1 LNAPS
6 STAELITQSRDLR
19 DIVEAARS
27 TGTVGLD
34 TEFFRERTYRARLCL
49 AQLSVGD
56 TVVLVDPLSS
66 VDMNPVAALVGDPSV
81 NVVVHAGG
89 QDLELFHE
97 QFGAHPQN
105 IFDVQRAAGFAG
117 YGASMSYGAL
127 VGGVLGVS
135 LRKGE
140 SYTDWCRRPLTA
152 EQLDY
157 AADDVRFL
165 LPVAARLRVKLEEL
179 GRLEWVEEEMRAM
192 ERSASS
198 PVGVDEAWRKVSGR
212 GSLSGSQTAVLRE
225 VAWWREREAMA
236 RDVPRGWI
244 VKDPTLIEM
253 ARRAPT
259 TRQALARLRGVNAK
273 EIERSHEELIAAI
286 QRGRAAPAILHGAE
300 PPRHAFA
307 RARMLSGLADS
318 LLRAR
323 CERASIASELVATRG
338 ELESLLAD
346 VLGGPQAVRDHRL
359 LEGWRKDL
367 AGDAIVDLAL
377 GRLALRA
384 SDVPPYVEELR
395 L

>member
-1 LNAPS
+1 MTPPS
-6 STAELITQSRDLR
+6 SAPTLLTDSTSLD
-19 DIVEAARS
+19 DVVHAARS
-27 TGTVGLD
+27 AGAIGLD

-49 AQLSVGD
+49 AQISVGER
-56 TVVLVDPLSS
+56 VVLVDPLSN
-66 VDMNPVAALVGDPSV
+66 VDMRAVASLIADSSV

-97 QFGAHPQN
+97 QFGAEPQN

-117 YGASMSYGAL
+117 HSASMSYGAL
-127 VGGVLGVS
+127 VGAVLGVT

-165 LPVAARLRVKLEEL
+165 LPVAEHLRSRLADL
-179 GRLEWVEEEMRAM
+179 GRTEWVDEEMRAI
-192 ERSASS
+192 EAAASAAI
-198 PVGVDEAWRKVSGR
+198 GVDEAWRKVSGR
-212 GSLSGSQTAVLRE
+212 GSLSGSQAAVLRE
-225 VAWWREREAMA
+225 VAWWREREAIA

-244 VKDPTLIEM
+244 VKDPTLVEM

-259 TRQALARLRGVNAK
+259 SKQALHRLRGINAK
-273 EIERSHEELIAAI
+273 EIERSHKDLIAAI
-286 QRGRAAPAILHGAE
+286 EKGRSAPAIKHGAE
-300 PPRHAFA
+300 PPRPAQA

-323 CERASIASELVATRG
+323 CERASIASELVTTRG
-338 ELESLLAD
+338 ELEALLA
-346 VLGGPQAVRDHRL
+346 AVAANTETARSHRL

-367 AGDAIVDLAL
+367 VGDAIIGLAR
-377 GRLALRA
+377 GRLALKA
-384 SDVPPYVEELR
+384 SNASPYVEEVQL
-395 L
+395 